1 MAYIAQRCA
10 HTATHTHTDGVLVT
24 STQPSLPVL
33 CVVCQESLKSKWAEL
48 VGDIGAPINWKLRI
62 TGTSAT
68 DDYDIW
74 RTSAAD
80 ALLQVLLR

>member
-1 MAYIAQRCA
+1 
-10 HTATHTHTDGVLVT
+10 
-24 STQPSLPVL
+24 
-33 CVVCQESLKSKWAEL
+33 VCQESLKSKWAEL